1 MPAAR
6 EGCTQVS
13 KRSNRSRCT
22 AYKSIAAAASSGV
35 APRAS
40 GMSGNAFGPVAA
52 ERLPASGTPSAT
64 FFPPISI
71 VAPLSFAAVSL
82 PGVSR
87 STAEREGK
95 GAPGVDEPVR
105 DGVCADI
112 ERAPLLRD
120 RLREADDGGF
130 GRGVVDL
137 ADVPVQAARGRHLQ
151 DASVLLRL
159 LACTPSARCRMSGGG
174 GRPLNRMYGAAARMS
189 RNGARTWIFMMM
201 SYASSGIVC
210 SMRSYVKPAA
220 RHSALARLHQHSG
233 THRCSRCGSAC
244 RTFCGAVS
252 TMREGTGRGHALD
265 GRAEDLLGEVVRA
278 DVAADRDG
286 VAASL
291 DNLVDDGLRLLL
303 VKAEQCSM

>member
-1 MPAAR
+1 
-6 EGCTQVS
+6 
-13 KRSNRSRCT
+13 
-22 AYKSIAAAASSGV
+22 
-35 APRAS
+35 
-40 GMSGNAFGPVAA
+40 MSGNAFGPVAA

-82 PGVSR
+82 PRVSHDNKG
-87 STAEREGK
+87 EEG

-105 DGVCADI
+105 DGVRADV

-120 RLREADDGGF
+120 GLREADDGGLR
-130 GRGVVDL
+130 RGVVGL
-137 ADVPVQAARGRHLQ
+137 ADVPVQAARRRHLQ
-151 DASVLLRL
+151 DAPVLLRL
-159 LACTPSARCRMSGGG
+159 VACAPSARCRRSEGAG
-174 GRPLNRMYGAAARMS
+174 GRPLKRMYGAAARMS

-220 RHSALARLHQHSG
+220 RRSTLARSHTHCG

-244 RTFCGAVS
+244 RTFWGAV
-252 TMREGTGRGHALD
+252 TAVQKGKGGGHALD
-265 GRAEDLLGEVVRA
+265 GCAEDLLGEVVRA

-286 VAASL
+286 VAARL
-291 DNLVDDGLRLLL
+291 GNLVDDGLRLLF